1 MVPLLPTPLDLAS
14 NRGSHLAP
22 AQQRFRELIAKVGSG
37 EHTSSGLSL
46 AEAEEAMDAMLLGQ
60 ASEAQMG
67 AFLIAHRIRRP
78 EPQELAGMLASYR
91 SHGPL
96 LHSPGRRALCFGV
109 PYDGRNRTA
118 PLLPL
123 TALGLVAAGET
134 VVLAGGNP
142 MPVKYGITL
151 AELMAGIGLDWRP
164 LELVKLQTL
173 LDQEGLALC
182 HQPQHFPAAER
193 LIPVRDQIGK
203 RPPVASLELLWTPHQ
218 GEHLFISGFVH
229 PPTEV
234 RAWAALALAGENDL
248 LTVKGLEGSTDLP
261 LSRACISGRV
271 LGGESE
277 RLILHPRDHGFTGA
291 EPPWTDLETWSN
303 QALAAL
309 GGSGPLAQSLH
320 WNLGSLLWL
329 SGQQSSIEAGL
340 NQANYLLE
348 SGAALSKLG
357 KLQKALAA

>member
-1 MVPLLPTPLDLAS
+1 
-14 NRGSHLAP
+14 
-22 AQQRFRELIAKVGSG
+22 
-37 EHTSSGLSL
+37 
-46 AEAEEAMDAMLLGQ
+46 
-60 ASEAQMG
+60 
-67 AFLIAHRIRRP
+67 
-78 EPQELAGMLASYR
+78 
-91 SHGPL
+91 
-96 LHSPGRRALCFGV
+96 
-109 PYDGRNRTA
+109 
-118 PLLPL
+118 
-123 TALGLVAAGET
+123 
-134 VVLAGGNP
+134 
-142 MPVKYGITL
+142 
-151 AELMAGIGLDWRP
+151 
-164 LELVKLQTL
+164 
-173 LDQEGLALC
+173 
-182 HQPQHFPAAER
+182 
-193 LIPVRDQIGK
+193 
-203 RPPVASLELLWTPHQ
+203 VASLELLWTPHQ

-271 LGGESE
+271 RGGEGE